1 MRPVDTQGLLADWFV
16 TPGLDL
22 ELKRY
27 VLLGYLQR
35 VKARFIEHKLYP
47 HLEEIRT
54 HLELLTRLRK
64 ERTALA
70 ASLNGEVTGLDLA
83 NGALLRKGPEDPE
96 LLRVV
101 DEVIAFAI
109 PALHGTFDHGRALRD
124 ELASQIQFGPVG
136 LIPLD
141 LHEGYL
147 VLRQGHEARVYGFR
161 HWIEHGSDRA
171 LRYHSIR
178 THYIS
183 TSTLGP
189 FSTYAGLRSE
199 LLRSHHRSPVPAMFA
214 FEAAVTLPPI
224 ETYLPLAKQL
234 VYEELEGL
242 AA

>member
-1 MRPVDTQGLLADWFV
+1 MNTQGLRADWFV
-16 TPGLDL
+16 APGLDL

-35 VKARFIEHKLYP
+35 VNNRYRERKLYP

-54 HLELLTRLRK
+54 HLDRLTRLRR
-64 ERTALA
+64 ERATLA
-70 ASLNGEVTGLDLA
+70 ASMNGALTGLDLV
-83 NGALLRKGPEDPE
+83 NGTLLRQGPEEPE

-101 DEVIAFAI
+101 DDVIAFAV
-109 PALHGTFDHGRALRD
+109 PALHGMLNDGRSLRD
-124 ELASQIQFGPVG
+124 ELASRIQFGPVG
-136 LIPLD
+136 VIPLD

-147 VLRQGHEARVYGFR
+147 VLRQGSEARVYGFT
-161 HWIEHGSDRA
+161 HWIEHGVDRS
-171 LRYHSIR
+171 LRYQSIR

-189 FSTYAGLRSE
+189 FSTCSGLRSE
-199 LLRSHHRSPVPAMFA
+199 LLRANRRSPVPAMFA